1 MLQITTS
8 RGSPS
13 HLLWRPPFHQ
23 DHSVS
28 AWHNKFGTFQVK
40 IEQKTETRTRTQK
53 TKRTTVGDEMPTAG
67 QRAVHFRT
75 LAIVAAACRLQVPVS
90 YPRWMLHLH
99 TSFGTRLDLLPHLR
113 AHCFTAFHP
122 GLLTTPLHLAGS
134 HACRHH
140 GHQHHQPVDLVQPKL
155 DGPNSPV

>member
-40 IEQKTETRTRTQK
+40 IEQKTETRTKQK
-53 TKRTTVGDEMPTAG
+53 NETTVADK

-75 LAIVAAACRLQVPVS
+75 LAIIGVAAACGLSVPPPLVLAAHAL
-90 YPRWMLHLH
+90 RLH
-99 TSFGTRLDLLPHLR
+99 TSASGNSCLCLWHSYLWPSR
-113 AHCFTAFHP
+113 ASTGHATHPLCFTAFH
-122 GLLTTPLHLAGS
+122 T
-134 HACRHH
+134 
-140 GHQHHQPVDLVQPKL
+140 L
-155 DGPNSPV
+155 DP